1 MKSQSIIWRDR
12 TQTPEARTASLLA
25 VMTLE
30 EKVAQMGMCD
40 VRKLLRDGQLT
51 DVVMQA
57 KFGPNGIGCVQ
68 EARTPARTSAAMLN
82 TLQCYLRDHTRLGIP
97 ALVVGSCQH
106 GHYAP
111 DSTVFPQMIG
121 LGSTWNPALVAKT
134 AAVAAREARAHGVAQ
149 ALDPDLDLGRDP
161 RWGRLESTFG
171 EDPWLVSRLGVAF
184 IRAMQGK
191 GPLVDRRHVLCTAKH
206 FAVHGAPMAGLN
218 LAPTV
223 AGPREIRTL
232 WLPPFEA
239 AVVEAGVHSIMP
251 AYSEIDGIPASTN
264 AFLLRTILREEWGFK
279 GYVFS
284 DYDALCLLQKFHRT
298 ARDAADVARQAL
310 RAGIDLEAPSVY
322 AYGEAL
328 LGLVRRKEIP
338 MDLVDQAAG
347 RVLRAKFIAG
357 LFEHPFTPTSGATY
371 KIHTTANRKLARRAA
386 GESIVLLKNEGP
398 LLPLKRGVRRIAV
411 IGPNANAAQL
421 GDYCMPKNTDV
432 TPLAGLRHAAG
443 KGIKIRYAQGCDLF
457 ALSRKGFAEAVTAA
471 RTSDVAIVVVGESS
485 LHFGGVGWGSENS
498 PALGGE
504 GSDSHDLALPG
515 VQADLVRAIHATG
528 TPTVVVLMNGRPL
541 AIPWIAET
549 IPAIVEAWYPGEEG
563 GHAIADILFGK
574 VNPSGRLPVSFPR
587 SAGHVPCASPRKPS
601 EGGYYHKSGL
611 PGKPGRDYVF
621 DSPAPL
627 WAFGHGLS
635 YTTFSWSDL
644 KITPAKVSPAGRVRV
659 SVRVKNTGR
668 RSGATVVQL
677 FVRDV
682 ISSVTTPTR
691 TLRRFEKISLR
702 PQQSKTV
709 RFELGPADLRLL
721 DEAMKWVVESGTFE
735 VTIGPLTGAFDV
747 KSHKETIWAQNKS
760 KPLQA

>member
-1 MKSQSIIWRDR
+1 MKPKSVIWRDCTR
-12 TQTPEARTASLLA
+12 TPEVRAASLLA
-25 VMTLE
+25 MMTLE

-40 VRKLLRDGQLT
+40 VRKLLQDGQLT
-51 DVVMQA
+51 ETVMQA
-57 KFGPNGIGCVQ
+57 RFGQDGIGCVQ
-68 EARTPARTSAAMLN
+68 EARTPARTSALMLN

-161 RWGRLESTFG
+161 RWGRTESTFG

-184 IRAMQGK
+184 IRAMQGE

-223 AGPREIRTL
+223 AGPREIRSL
-232 WLPPFEA
+232 WFPPFEA

-251 AYSEIDGIPASTN
+251 AYSEIDGIPASSN
-264 AFLLRTILREEWGFK
+264 AWLLRTILRGEWGFK

-284 DYDALCLLQKFHRT
+284 DYDAICLLRKFHRT
-298 ARDAADVARQAL
+298 AGDAADAARQAL
-310 RAGIDLEAPSVY
+310 GAGIDLEAPSVY
-322 AYGEAL
+322 AYGDAL
-328 LGLVRRKEIP
+328 LGLVRRRVIP
-338 MDLVDQAAG
+338 MDLVDQAAR

-357 LFEHPFTPTSGATY
+357 LFENPFTPASGADRG
-371 KIHTTANRKLARRAA
+371 IHTSAKRKLAREIA
-386 GESIVLLKNEGP
+386 GESIVLLKNEGN

-411 IGPNANAAQL
+411 IGPNANEAQL
-421 GDYCMPKNTDV
+421 GDYCMPKSTDV

-443 KGIKIRYAQGCDLF
+443 KRIKIRYAKGCDLF
-457 ALSRKGFAEAVTAA
+457 GLSRKGFAEALAVA
-471 RTSDVAIVVVGESS
+471 RASDVAIVVVGESS

-515 VQADLVRAIHATG
+515 VQSDLVRAIHATG

-587 SAGHVPCASPRKPS
+587 SAGHLPCASPRKPS
-601 EGGYYHKSGL
+601 EGGYYRKAGS

-621 DSPAPL
+621 DSPEPL
-627 WAFGHGLS
+627 WPFGHGLS
-635 YTTFSWSDL
+635 YTTFEWTDL
-644 KITPAKVSPAGRVRV
+644 RISPASVSPADPVKVSIRVR
-659 SVRVKNTGR
+659 NTGR
-668 RSGATVVQL
+668 RPGATVAQL

-682 ISSVTTPTR
+682 ISSVTTPVKA
-691 TLRRFEKISLR
+691 LRQFRKISLK
-702 PQQSKTV
+702 PGQSRTL

-721 DEAMKWVVESGTFE
+721 DAAMNWVVEPGRFEVMIGPLSGTFE
-735 VTIGPLTGAFDV
+735 VI
-747 KSHKETIWAQNKS
+747 
-760 KPLQA
+760 

>member
-1 MKSQSIIWRDR
+1 MKLKSVKWRDR
-12 TQTPEARTASLLA
+12 TQTTEVRTAELLA

-40 VRKLLRDGQLT
+40 VRKLVCDGQL
-51 DVVMQA
+51 DRA
-57 KFGPNGIGCVQ
+57 KMESTFGTAGIGCVQ
-68 EARTPARTSAAMLN
+68 EARTPALRSASTLN
-82 TLQCYLRDHTRLGIP
+82 DLQTYLRDHTRLGIP

-121 LGSTWNPALVAKT
+121 LGSTWNPELVGQT

-171 EDPWLVSRLGVAF
+171 EDPWLVSRMGVAF

-191 GPLVDRRHVLCTAKH
+191 GPRVDGHHVLCTAKH

-239 AVVEAGVHSIMP
+239 AVSEAGVHSIMP
-251 AYSEIDGIPASTN
+251 AYSDIDGIPASAN
-264 AFLLRTILREEWGFK
+264 AWLLRTILRDEWGFR

-284 DYDALCLLQKFHRT
+284 DYDAIFLLQKFHRT
-298 ARDAADVARQAL
+298 ALDATAAARQAL
-310 RAGIDLEAPSVY
+310 EAGIDLEAPRVY
-322 AYGEAL
+322 AYGQAL
-328 LGLVRRKEIP
+328 VELVRGGTLP
-338 MDLVDQAAG
+338 MELVDQAAG
-347 RVLRAKFIAG
+347 RVLRAKFLAG
-357 LFEHPFTPTSGATY
+357 LFENPFTRTRQITGT
-371 KIHTTANRKLARRAA
+371 IHTRAHRRLARQTAQ
-386 GESIVLLKNEGP
+386 ESIVLLKNEGG
-398 LLPLKRGVRRIAV
+398 LLPLRPSLRRLAV
-411 IGPNANAAQL
+411 IGPNATEAQL
-421 GDYCMPKNTDV
+421 GDYCIPKVTDV
-432 TPLAGLRHAAG
+432 TPLTGLQKAAG
-443 KGIKIRYAQGCDLF
+443 KRVKIRYAKGCDLYGT
-457 ALSRKGFAEAVTAA
+457 SRKGFAAAVAAA
-471 RTSDVAIVVVGESS
+471 RACDVAIVIVGESS

-515 VQADLVRAIHATG
+515 VQADLVQAIHATG
-528 TPTVVVLMNGRPL
+528 TPTVVVLINGRPL
-541 AIPWIAET
+541 AIPTIAAT

-563 GHAIADILFGK
+563 GHAIADVLFGK

-587 SAGHVPCASPRKPS
+587 SPGHLPCASPRKPS
-601 EGGYYHKSGL
+601 EGGYYHKAGS

-621 DSPAPL
+621 DSPEPL
-627 WAFGHGLS
+627 WPFGHGLS
-635 YTTFSWSDL
+635 YTTFEWTDL
-644 KITPAKVSPAGRVRV
+644 RISPTAIAPSNTVKVSIRVR
-659 SVRVKNTGR
+659 NTGQ

-682 ISSVTTPTR
+682 ISSVATPVKA
-691 TLRRFEKISLR
+691 LRRFKKISLT
-702 PQQSKTV
+702 PGQSRTV

-721 DEAMKWVVESGTFE
+721 NAAMNWVVEPGKFEISIGPLSGTFE
-735 VTIGPLTGAFDV
+735 VI
-747 KSHKETIWAQNKS
+747 
-760 KPLQA
+760 